1 MLPRQIL
8 WIHLVTGGLPK
19 TGLAGDLPCD
29 LAGELAETV
38 DWRVMEHWRL
48 PRNGAFIDRSF
59 VVTMILTALL
69 TAGLAVG
76 V

>member
-1 MLPRQIL
+1 M
-8 WIHLVTGGLPK
+8 WIHLVTGGLPE
-19 TGLAGDLPCD
+19 TGLAGD
-29 LAGELAETV
+29 LAGELAEAF
-38 DWRVMEHWRL
+38 DSRVMKHWCR

>member
-1 MLPRQIL
+1 
-8 WIHLVTGGLPK
+8 LVTGGLQE
-19 TGLAGDLPCD
+19 TGLAGDSAGD
-29 LAGELAETV
+29 LAGELAEAV
-38 DWRVMEHWRL
+38 DSRVMEHWPL

-59 VVTMILTALL
+59 EVTMILTALL